1 MTSMQTDT
9 ALLVIDVQQS
19 FTRRPYFDASGLADF
34 LLAQNRL
41 IESGRAL
48 GWRLVRVFHQTSA
61 PPDRG
66 RPEDPFAP
74 ASGLVRPLDGLSD
87 FDAHLTVHKTRHSAL
102 IGTGLE
108 VWLVA
113 QGIRRVV
120 ISGIRTEQ
128 CCETTARHA
137 SDLGWSVDFVP
148 EATLT
153 WDIPQPGAAP
163 LAAALVRERTAAV
176 LRGRFARVLSVD
188 EALAPAPVRAN
199 HD

>member
-1 MTSMQTDT
+1 MASMQTDT

-19 FTRRPYFDASGLADF
+19 FTRRPYYSTAGLQTF
-34 LLAQNRL
+34 MQSQNRL
-41 IESGRAL
+41 VDGGRAL
-48 GWRLVRVFHQTSA
+48 GWRLLRVLHQTVA
-61 PPDRG
+61 PPATG
-66 RPEDPFAP
+66 QAEDPFAP

-87 FDAHLTVHKTRHSAL
+87 FDADVTVHKTRHSAL
-102 IGTGLE
+102 VGTGLD

-137 SDLGWSVDFVP
+137 SDLGWKVDFVL
-148 EATLT
+148 EATWT
-153 WDIPQPGAAP
+153 WDIPQPDTAP
-163 LAAALVRERTAAV
+163 LPAAAIRERTAAV

-188 EALAPAPVRAN
+188 EALASAYRGSDDA
-199 HD
+199 